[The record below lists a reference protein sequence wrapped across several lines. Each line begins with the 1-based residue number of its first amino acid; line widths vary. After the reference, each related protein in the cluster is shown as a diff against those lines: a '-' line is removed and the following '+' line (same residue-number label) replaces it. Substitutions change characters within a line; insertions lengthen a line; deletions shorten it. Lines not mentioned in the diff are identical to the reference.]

1 MRLWIIQDRGG
12 TLPIFMSVHL
22 IDLFDLRIVFQC
34 VNEEIIIEEIKVG
47 FKVRRIECTHLWKVF
62 A

>member
-1 MRLWIIQDRGG
+1 
-12 TLPIFMSVHL
+12 MSVHL

-34 VNEEIIIEEIKVG
+34 INEEMIIEEIKVG
-47 FKVRRIECTHLWKVF
+47 FKVRRIKCIHLWRVF